1 MIIARTLAEI
11 VHDNATVVTVGTFD
25 GVHRGHQAIIS
36 EVVSRAKS
44 IGGRSMAVTFDPH
57 PKEVI
62 DRAPVALLMTLGER
76 CEALAALQI
85 DAALVVRFTPEFSRL
100 SPREFYVRYII
111 EGIGAR
117 EVVEGHDHTFG
128 RDREAG
134 VTTLVELGREF
145 GVDTTAVHPVL
156 IGGERVGSSAI
167 RRALGE
173 GNVGKANRFLGRMY
187 ELGGTVVKGDARGAS
202 LGFPTANVRP
212 NSGQK
217 VVPMNGVY
225 AVRVEWKEKLLDGM
239 LNIGVR
245 PTVTDGSVTTIEAHM
260 FDFRENIYGDPLR
273 ILFAERVR
281 DERKFSSKE
290 ELITQLGSDRERC
303 KEILASM
310 PALMNHS

>member
-1 MIIARTLAEI
+1 
-11 VHDNATVVTVGTFD
+11 
-25 GVHRGHQAIIS
+25 
-36 EVVSRAKS
+36 
-44 IGGRSMAVTFDPH
+44 
-57 PKEVI
+57 
-62 DRAPVALLMTLGER
+62 MTIGER
-76 CEALAALQI
+76 LEALGKLEI
-85 DAALVVRFTPEFSRL
+85 DTTLVLRFTPEFSRL
-100 SPREFYVRYII
+100 SPRDFYVRYLI
-111 EGIGAR
+111 EGIGAA

-128 RDREAG
+128 KDREDG
-134 VTTLVELGREF
+134 VTALVELGREF

-173 GNVGKANRFLGRMY
+173 GDVGKANRFLGRPY
-187 ELGGTVVKGDARGAS
+187 EVSGSVVRGDARGAG
-202 LGFPTANVRP
+202 LGFPTANVKP
-212 NSGQK
+212 QSAQK
-217 VVPMNGVY
+217 VIPMNGVY

-290 ELITQLGSDRERC
+290 ELIIQLGSDRERC

>member
-1 MIIARTLAEI
+1 MKIARDLTEI
-11 VHDNATVVTVGTFD
+11 EHDDATVITVGTFD

-36 EVVSRAKS
+36 EVVSRARS
-44 IGGRSMAVTFDPH
+44 MGGRSVVVTFDPH

-62 DRAPVALLMTLGER
+62 NRAPVSLLMTIEERLDALGKLR
-76 CEALAALQI
+76 I
-85 DAALVVRFTPEFSRL
+85 DTALVLHFTPEFSRL
-100 SPREFYVRYII
+100 SPRDFYIRYLI

-128 RDREAG
+128 KDREAG

-156 IGGERVGSSAI
+156 ISGERVGSSAI

-173 GNVGKANRFLGRMY
+173 GNITKANRFLGRPY
-187 ELGGTVVKGDARGAS
+187 EVGGSVVRGDARGAG

-212 NSGQK
+212 HSAQK
-217 VVPMNGVY
+217 VIPKGGVY
-225 AVRVEWKEKLLDGM
+225 AVRVEWKGKMMDGM

-245 PTVTDGSVTTIEAHM
+245 PTVTDGSTTTIEAHL
-260 FDFRENIYGDPLR
+260 FDFRETIYGDPLR
-273 ILFAERVR
+273 VLFAERVR
-281 DERKFSSKE
+281 DEQKFSSKE
-290 ELITQLGSDRERC
+290 ELITQLGSDEERC
-303 KEILASM
+303 RAILASM